1 MSSIEI
7 KSGFPEC
14 QTCSCKKDGIFAHC
28 ALEEL
33 EVITSNKSCTTYKR
47 GQAIFQEGNK
57 PFGIF
62 CLTEGKVKITKI
74 GSEGKEQIVRFAKP
88 GDTLGYRA
96 LMSDTRYSA
105 SAIALE
111 ECKACF
117 ISSHDFNELI
127 SKNYLVA
134 KDMMRML
141 SNALADAENS
151 LAHLATKPVR
161 ERIAE
166 ALILLM
172 RMYGKPNEKQFS
184 ISLSREDLA
193 SMVGTAKETAIRFL
207 SELKDEEIIS
217 THGSNITILNPD
229 ELVKISQMYD

>member
-1 MSSIEI
+1 M
-7 KSGFPEC
+7 KSAFPEC
-14 QTCSCKKDGIFAHC
+14 ETCSCRKDSIFSHC

-33 EVITSNKSCTTYKR
+33 ENLSSNKSCTVYKR

-57 PFGIF
+57 PFGIY

-74 GSEGKEQIVRFAKP
+74 GSEGKEQIIRFAKP

-96 LMSDTRYSA
+96 LLSDTRYSA

-117 ISSHDFNELI
+117 ISANDFNQLI
-127 SKNYLVA
+127 AKNYLIA

-141 SNALADAENS
+141 SNALADAEVS
-151 LAHLATKPVR
+151 IAHLATKPVR

-166 ALILLM
+166 ALLLLKKV
-172 RMYGKPNEKQFS
+172 YGKPGEKEFT
-184 ISLSREDLA
+184 ISLTREDLA
-193 SMVGTAKETAIRFL
+193 SLVGTAKETAIRFL
-207 SELKDEEIIS
+207 SELKDEGAIT
-217 THGSNITILNPD
+217 THGSSITLLD
-229 ELVKISQMYD
+229 ADKLTKISQMYD

>member
-1 MSSIEI
+1 
-7 KSGFPEC
+7 
-14 QTCSCKKDGIFAHC
+14 
-28 ALEEL
+28 
-33 EVITSNKSCTTYKR
+33 
-47 GQAIFQEGNK
+47 
-57 PFGIF
+57 
-62 CLTEGKVKITKI
+62 
-74 GSEGKEQIVRFAKP
+74 
-88 GDTLGYRA
+88 
-96 LMSDTRYSA
+96 
-105 SAIALE
+105 
-111 ECKACF
+111 
-117 ISSHDFNELI
+117 
-127 SKNYLVA
+127 
-134 KDMMRML
+134 MMRML